1 MLETSKTQ
9 AGRWQG
15 QREVLGVS
23 DQADSLLVAYEDVCR
38 FWEEKTIKMN
48 LFSVWWSFM
57 VALEEWYKNL
67 HYIYNRLRLEP
78 HVLSNHMNPAES
90 IAG

>member
-38 FWEEKTIKMN
+38 FWEGENYTDES
-48 LFSVWWSFM
+48 LFCVVVFHGST
-57 VALEEWYKNL
+57 
-67 HYIYNRLRLEP
+67 
-78 HVLSNHMNPAES
+78 
-90 IAG
+90 